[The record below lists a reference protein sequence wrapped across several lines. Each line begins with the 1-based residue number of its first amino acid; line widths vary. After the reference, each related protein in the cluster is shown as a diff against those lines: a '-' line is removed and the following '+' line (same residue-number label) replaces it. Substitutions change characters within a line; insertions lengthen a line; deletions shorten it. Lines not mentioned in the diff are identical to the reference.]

1 MLIISSAFAAIIP
14 MVAYLIIIWRFDR
27 YDREPFK
34 LVLTCYF
41 WGAVGAIIFSL
52 IGSFIFS
59 GLLSFFTS
67 SEQQLNHLGTI
78 VVAPVVEEITKG
90 IFLFVIVANRKFDN
104 LTDGIVY
111 GGAIGLGFGM
121 TENFLY
127 FISYGTTVSDWIAI
141 VIIRTLFSAVMHC
154 VATAIFGAFLGNA
167 KFKGKNKFLLSLAG
181 LSIAVF
187 IHFAWNFSVSF
198 QSTAVLGFLF
208 LFATVIIFI
217 ATFSAS
223 VLQEKRIIYEEL
235 LPEAEMGI
243 IPTNHINILCSAGR
257 NFPGWVDENIRK
269 VYVRSATTLAFRK
282 KQLRYSKGKSRNFYE
297 ADVMNYREFIR
308 NLLSSHGKTGG

>member
-1 MLIISSAFAAIIP
+1 MLILSSAFAAIIP
-14 MVAYLIIIWRFDR
+14 MAAYLILIWRFDR
-27 YDREPFK
+27 YDREPIK
-34 LVLTCYF
+34 LVLTSYF
-41 WGAVGAIIFSL
+41 WGAVGAILFSL

-59 GLLSFFTS
+59 ALLSFLAS

-90 IFLFVIVANRKFDN
+90 IFLFVIIANRKFDN

-127 FISYGTTVSDWIAI
+127 FISYGTTISDWIAI

-154 VATAIFGAFLGNA
+154 VATAIFGAFLGHA

-181 LSIAVF
+181 LAIAIF

-198 QSTAVLGFLF
+198 QSTAALGFLF

-217 ATFSAS
+217 AAFSAS

-235 LPEAEMGI
+235 LPETQMGI
-243 IPTNHINILCSAGR
+243 IPANHLNILCSPAR

-282 KQLRYSKGKSRNFYE
+282 IQMRYSKGKSRDFYE
-297 ADVMNYREFIR
+297 NDVVNYREFIR
-308 NLLSSHGKTGG
+308 NLLSSHGNTDG

>member
-1 MLIISSAFAAIIP
+1 MIPEVFFIIQYCFNMLIISSILAAIIP

-67 SEQQLNHLGTI
+67 SEQQLDHLGTI

-127 FISYGTTVSDWIAI
+127 FISYGTTLSDWIAI

-167 KFKGKNKFLLSLAG
+167 KFKGKNKYL
-181 LSIAVF
+181 
-187 IHFAWNFSVSF
+187 
-198 QSTAVLGFLF
+198 
-208 LFATVIIFI
+208 VI
-217 ATFSAS
+217 TC
-223 VLQEKRIIYEEL
+223 RIIDSCFYPFCMEL
-235 LPEAEMGI
+235 
-243 IPTNHINILCSAGR
+243 
-257 NFPGWVDENIRK
+257 
-269 VYVRSATTLAFRK
+269 
-282 KQLRYSKGKSRNFYE
+282 
-297 ADVMNYREFIR
+297 
-308 NLLSSHGKTGG
+308 

>member
-1 MLIISSAFAAIIP
+1 MLIISSILAAIIP

-52 IGSFIFS
+52 IGSIIFS

-67 SEQQLNHLGTI
+67 SKYQLDHLGTI

-181 LSIAVF
+181 LSIAIF

-198 QSTAVLGFLF
+198 QSTAALGFLF

-217 ATFSAS
+217 AAFSAS
-223 VLQEKRIIYEEL
+223 ILQEKRMIYEEL
-235 LPEAEMGI
+235 LPEAQMGT
-243 IPTNHINILCSAGR
+243 IPTNHLTILSSNAR

-282 KQLRYSKGKSRNFYE
+282 KQLRYSKGKSKIYYE
-297 ADVMNYREFIR
+297 NDIVNYREFIR
-308 NLLSSHGKTGG
+308 NLLSSHGNTDE

>member
-14 MVAYLIIIWRFDR
+14 MLAYLIIIWRFDR
-27 YDREPFK
+27 YDWEPFK

-52 IGSFIFS
+52 IGSLIFS
-59 GLLSFFTS
+59 GLLSLFAS
-67 SEQQLNHLGTI
+67 SEQQLDHLGTI
-78 VVAPVVEEITKG
+78 IVAPLVEEITKG

-181 LSIAVF
+181 LSIAIF

-198 QSTAVLGFLF
+198 QSTAALGFLF

-217 ATFSAS
+217 AAFSAS
-223 VLQEKRIIYEEL
+223 ILQEKRIIYEEL
-235 LPEAEMGI
+235 LPEAQMGI
-243 IPTNHINILCSAGR
+243 IPTNHLTILSSAAR
-257 NFPGWVDENIRK
+257 NFPGWIDENIRK

-282 KQLRYSKGKSRNFYE
+282 KQVKYSKGKSRIFYE
-297 ADVMNYREFIR
+297 NDVLNYREFIR
-308 NLLSSHGKTGG
+308 NMLSSYGKTDG